1 MTSMPVMDKNSTVRN
16 ILSGNTAKTK
26 ADSISG
32 GFGQY
37 MKQSGTSDTERA
49 EAVEIKEDTPR
60 IKRDDSSD
68 QNRAEAVRD
77 RIDKNSRDDMKSQK
91 TDVKEKTPEELA
103 EEQSKVM
110 DGAYQMM
117 AAIAQELGVTQEEVQ
132 QVLNQ
137 LELPETALLTQDG
150 VKNVMIAL
158 TEGAD
163 QMSLLTDESLYQ
175 SVNNVLETLHQTVGE
190 ISQSMGKS
198 LEQFDAY
205 LQEMMA
211 DLETKGT
218 PEMQGVNVSQIMGQ
232 TENSAEVEQSII
244 QTNPE
249 TAKTAELSK
258 PTEDATKTE
267 DGVSESQNTDLF
279 ERDLQKQ
286 FQKESGHSEQHS
298 FMQNGF
304 ENPILQTQNLTQEVA
319 ELESAFQMPDTQEI
333 MDQIMD
339 YMKIQMKPEM
349 TNLEMQLHPESLGTL
364 HIQISSKEG
373 VMTAQ
378 FTTQNVEVKA
388 VLESQMMELKT
399 NLEQQGIKVEAVEVT
414 IAEYNLNQQFSNDT
428 SGQNR
433 QMEEQK
439 KGRRVIRIED
449 LDTQMEELSP
459 EDKLTAEMMQS
470 EGTTVNYTA

>member
-49 EAVEIKEDTPR
+49 KALEIKEDTPR

-103 EEQSKVM
+103 QEQAKVV

-218 PEMQGVNVSQIMGQ
+218 PEMQDVNVSQIMGQ

-286 FQKESGHSEQHS
+286 FQKEAGHSEQHS

-304 ENPILQTQNLTQEVA
+304 ENPILQAQNLTQEA
-319 ELESAFQMPDTQEI
+319 AGLETAFHMPDTQEI